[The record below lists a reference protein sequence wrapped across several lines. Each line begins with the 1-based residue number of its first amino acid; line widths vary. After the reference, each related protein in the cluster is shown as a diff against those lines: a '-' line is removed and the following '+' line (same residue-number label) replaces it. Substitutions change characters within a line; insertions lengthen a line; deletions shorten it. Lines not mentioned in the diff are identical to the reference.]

1 METEKIKLTQLQVNT
16 RNPRKI
22 SDKNL
27 AKLVRSLLVLPKM
40 MELRPI
46 VVDDTFK
53 PLGGNQ
59 RYKALTAISQMD
71 IKEVEANLRE
81 SRDFKKK
88 TSVEQEAL
96 LDFWGAWLNDPTA
109 LIIRASDLTEDERR
123 EFVIKDNTS
132 FGDWATEMLAEDFDI
147 DELEEWGLD
156 DIEFPKDEEES
167 AKEDEFTDEDAA
179 NAPTRCNPG
188 DIWQL
193 GDHLLMCGDSTQK
206 GDVYALVGEEGVIDL
221 FLTDPPYNVAYQGGT
236 ADKLTI
242 KNDSMEDAAFRG
254 FLTDAFIAADMV
266 MKKGAAF
273 YIWHADSEGLNF
285 RMAVRNAEWDLKQT
299 LIWNKNSLVL
309 GRQDYQWKH
318 EPCQPAG
325 TMVLTPDG
333 YRAIE
338 TLKDGDEVITYD
350 KFSGQIK
357 GYRKGGYKVKTA
369 SRDYDGLL
377 YSVSVGDKTTRATD
391 NHQFSVRFNPNSR
404 ARYCTYLMRK
414 GDWWR
419 VGQTK
424 AYDAR
429 QFGLKTRLNQEQ
441 GEEVWLLGV
450 YDNKIDAQVAEQILA
465 VKYGIPYTCW
475 NYDRFALEHG
485 RSMEQIAEIYAA
497 FDLDAM
503 RERAYDLLHHFGRSE
518 RFPLVTKATQ
528 CQRFSTR
535 VTARIHAC
543 NLVPDL
549 MQLPVPTEDGNA
561 VPNFQWESITA
572 NRFEPFV
579 GRVYSLAV
587 EEYEHYIADGIVT
600 HNCLYG
606 WKSGAGHAWFSDRK
620 QTTVIDFDRPKV
632 NAEHPTMKPVGLFGY
647 LIENSSKE
655 GDIVLDLFGG
665 SGTSIIACEQL
676 GRKCRMMELDPHY
689 CDVILARWEKLTEQT
704 ATLKCNVNNP
714 IDERTTAE
722 KA

>member
-1 METEKIKLTQLQVNT
+1 MEKETVKLTQLQSNS

-22 SDKNL
+22 TSENL

-46 VVDDTFK
+46 VVDDTYK

-71 IKEVEANLRE
+71 IKEVEANLRA
-81 SRDFKKK
+81 SRDFNKK
-88 TSVEQEAL
+88 TQVEQEAL
-96 LDFWGAWLNDPTA
+96 LDYWGAWLNSPTA
-109 LIIRASDLTEDERR
+109 LIVRASDLTEDEKR

-132 FGDWATEMLAEDFDI
+132 FGEWEEKMLAEDFSPE
-147 DELEEWGLD
+147 ELDEWGLD
-156 DIEFPKDEEES
+156 DIEFPKEEEE
-167 AKEDEFTDEDAA
+167 AAQEDDFTDEDAA

-188 DIWQL
+188 DIWQV
-193 GDHLLMCGDSTQK
+193 GNHRLMCGDSTKK
-206 GDVYALVGEEGVIDL
+206 GDVFALVGAEGVVDL
-221 FLTDPPYNVAYQGGT
+221 FLADPPYNVAYQGGT

-254 FLTDAFIAADMV
+254 FLTDAFLAADVV

-285 RMAVRNAEWDLKQT
+285 RMAVRNAEWDMKQC

-325 TMVLTPDG
+325 TMVLTPSG
-333 YRAIE
+333 YRPIE
-338 TLKDGDEVITYD
+338 SLVDGDEVITFD
-350 KFSGQIK
+350 KYSGQVK

-369 SRDYDGLL
+369 SRDYNGLL
-377 YSVSVGDKTTRATD
+377 YSIHVGDRITRATD
-391 NHQFSVRFNPNSR
+391 NHQFSVRFNPISR
-404 ARYCTYLMRK
+404 AKYCTYLMRK
-414 GDWWR
+414 GNWWR

-429 QFGLKTRLNQEQ
+429 QFGLKTRLNQER
-441 GEEVWLLGV
+441 GEEIWLLGV
-450 YDNKIDAQVAEQILA
+450 YDNKIDAQVAEQIIA

-475 NYDRFALEHG
+475 NYDRFALERG
-485 RSMEQIAEIYAA
+485 RSLAQIAQIYEA
-497 FDLDAM
+497 FNLDEM
-503 RERAYDLLHHFGRSE
+503 RDRACKLLRDFGRSE

-528 CQRFSTR
+528 GQRFSTR

-543 NLVPDL
+543 NIVPDL
-549 MQLPVPTEDGNA
+549 MQLPIPTADGNA
-561 VPNFQWESITA
+561 SPNFQWESITA
-572 NRFEPFV
+572 NDYAPFI
-579 GRVYSLAV
+579 GKVYSLAV
-587 EEYEHYIADGIVT
+587 EEYEHYISDGIVT

-655 GDIVLDLFGG
+655 GDLVLDLFGG

-676 GRKCRMMELDPHY
+676 GRKCCMMELDPRY
-689 CDVILARWEKLTEQT
+689 CDVILARWEKMTEGT
-704 ATLKCNVNNP
+704 ATLLTNINNP
-714 IDERTTAE
+714 TGNERTTAE
-722 KA
+722 

>member
-1 METEKIKLTQLQVNT
+1 METEKIKLTQLHVNT

-88 TSVEQEAL
+88 TQPEQEAL
-96 LDFWGAWLNDPTA
+96 LDYWGKWLRDPSA
-109 LIIRASDLTEDERR
+109 LIIRASELTEDERR

-167 AKEDEFTDEDAA
+167 AKEDDFTDEDAA

-318 EPCQPAG
+318 EPC
-325 TMVLTPDG
+325 
-333 YRAIE
+333 
-338 TLKDGDEVITYD
+338 
-350 KFSGQIK
+350 
-357 GYRKGGYKVKTA
+357 
-369 SRDYDGLL
+369 
-377 YSVSVGDKTTRATD
+377 
-391 NHQFSVRFNPNSR
+391 
-404 ARYCTYLMRK
+404 
-414 GDWWR
+414 
-419 VGQTK
+419 
-424 AYDAR
+424 
-429 QFGLKTRLNQEQ
+429 
-441 GEEVWLLGV
+441 
-450 YDNKIDAQVAEQILA
+450 
-465 VKYGIPYTCW
+465 
-475 NYDRFALEHG
+475 
-485 RSMEQIAEIYAA
+485 
-497 FDLDAM
+497 
-503 RERAYDLLHHFGRSE
+503 
-518 RFPLVTKATQ
+518 
-528 CQRFSTR
+528 
-535 VTARIHAC
+535 
-543 NLVPDL
+543 
-549 MQLPVPTEDGNA
+549 
-561 VPNFQWESITA
+561 
-572 NRFEPFV
+572 
-579 GRVYSLAV
+579 
-587 EEYEHYIADGIVT
+587 
-600 HNCLYG
+600 LYG

-620 QTTVIDFDRPKV
+620 QTTVIDFDRPQV

-689 CDVILARWEKLTEQT
+689 CDVILARWEKMTENT
-704 ATLKCNVNNP
+704 AVLKCNVNAPTN
-714 IDERTTAE
+714 ECTTTETA
-722 KA
+722 